1 MSTDYF
7 VRLQAAEKQLKAAGV
22 VFAEIERAL
31 KAEVML
37 GEHGHR
43 ALGLAQ
49 GAGETIREAGKR

>member
-1 MSTDYF
+1 MSSDYF
-7 VRLQAAEKQLKAAGV
+7 VRLIAAERQLRAAGL

-31 KAEVML
+31 KAEVLL
-37 GEHGHR
+37 GEQGHR